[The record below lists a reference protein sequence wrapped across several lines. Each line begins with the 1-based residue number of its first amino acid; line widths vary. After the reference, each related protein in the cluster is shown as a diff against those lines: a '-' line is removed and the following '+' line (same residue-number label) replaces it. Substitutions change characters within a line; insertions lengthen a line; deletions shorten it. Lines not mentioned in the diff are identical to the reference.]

1 MSHTFQSLCTRISD
15 SILKMPFHW
24 TSIWEVS
31 SDTSSIITT
40 KGDLWATKV
49 LTFNDDKLYG
59 ASRKIKELMRD
70 EYVLEVRLE
79 KTLMG
84 PRLIVVTRHDP

>member
-1 MSHTFQSLCTRISD
+1 MID
-15 SILKMPFHW
+15 N
-24 TSIWEVS
+24 E
-31 SDTSSIITT
+31 TSSIITT

-59 ASRKIKELMRD
+59 GPRKIKELMRD
-70 EYVLEVRLE
+70 EYVSEARIE